1 MLGVFEMIPVL
12 MILVFVGLLLYITRK
27 QLGVSS
33 FHDYATASNT
43 IQTMGITFGVLATWY
58 VGASFTAW
66 AGFAVG
72 FGFIAY
78 YVTPYAIITLV
89 VMYLVAERTYIWG
102 KKYNCETQGELL
114 GTRYRSRWVRAITG
128 LAGALFSVPWL
139 LMEWWTQG
147 YVLSYATN
155 GAISPFWGMFLGVFV
170 VIFYVSMGGMR
181 SVITAN
187 ILQGL
192 YMFFIGTGV
201 MVWMIYA
208 HFDGFGPL
216 IATVAAEYPAAL
228 TYPGEAWDPPT
239 AYWTSIIVT
248 SGLAGFMWPWV
259 YNKLFAADSLKTI
272 KQSTLL
278 APILGTVFYAVFV
291 LLGLGLHTLPEFR
304 ANPQEAFLAF
314 FTEAGAV
321 PLGLL
326 VVLITA
332 ASLGTVSG
340 ILNAM
345 STAIS
350 NDVSMVINNRISRD
364 TALKIARWTVVV
376 MGFVALAGAAVQE
389 GLLIFWALL
398 TYQGMIMLFPV
409 VLLGLY
415 WRRAN
420 KEGALVGF
428 IAGTVV
434 AMGLYL
440 TKPAFIAGLGWSEGV
455 YGLIVCLAL
464 MVIFGYLKPEAD
476 HVQSMWEDIAEAR
489 RTKKVEKVTDSTLE
503 Y

>member
-1 MLGVFEMIPVL
+1 MIPVL
-12 MILVFVGLLLYITRK
+12 MILAFLALLLYITRN
-27 QLGVSS
+27 QLGVSG

-43 IQTMGITFGVLATWY
+43 IQTVGITFGVLSTWY
-58 VGASFTAW
+58 VGATFTAW

-72 FGFIAY
+72 FGYIAF
-78 YVTPYAIITLV
+78 YVTPYAVITLV

-114 GTRYRSRWVRAITG
+114 GVRYRSHWVRAILG

-147 YVLSYATN
+147 YVVSYATG
-155 GAISPFWGMFLGVFV
+155 GAITPFWGMFFGVII
-170 VIFYVSMGGMR
+170 VIFYVGLGGMR

-187 ILQGL
+187 ILQGV
-192 YMFFIGTGV
+192 YMFFIGTGL

-208 HFDGFGPL
+208 NFDGFGPL
-216 IATVAAEYPAAL
+216 ISTLAAEYPAAL
-228 TYPGEAWDPPT
+228 TYPGEGWDPPT
-239 AYWTSIIVT
+239 AYWTSIVVT

-278 APILGTVFYAVFV
+278 TPILGTIFYAVFV
-291 LLGLGLHTLPEFR
+291 LLGLGLHTIPEFR
-304 ANPQEAFLAF
+304 ENPQEAFLAL
-314 FTEAGAV
+314 FTQAGPV

-350 NDVSMVINNRISRD
+350 NDVPMVLKRRITRR
-364 TALKIARWTVVV
+364 TALTIARWTVIV
-376 MGFVALAGAAVQE
+376 MGFGALAGAAVHE
-389 GLLIFWALL
+389 GMLIFWALL

-409 VLLGLY
+409 VILGLY

-420 KEGALVGF
+420 KEGALLGF
-428 IAGTVV
+428 ASGTIV
-434 AMGLYL
+434 AVSLYL
-440 TKPAFIAGLGWSEGV
+440 TQPAFIAGIGWSEGV
-455 YGLIVCLAL
+455 YGLIVCLVVMIIAGL
-464 MVIFGYLKPEAD
+464 VKPEAE
-476 HVQSMWEDIAEAR
+476 HVESMWNDIEEAR